1 MRIKIF
7 LFILL
12 TMAFAMPVMAQISS
26 GCAILS
32 HNGVE
37 RYYKASDLQKA
48 FDDAAEGD
56 TIVLGEGEYYN
67 DNGFKITKKLYIRG
81 SRSYIGSDIKLNIS
95 GDSNFTIP
103 LFDNVNFSNFTI
115 ESDIENL
122 YLRRFGGG
130 NIYVKEGYTVNA
142 FLDRCTVYTT
152 QLTDKCKSWVMQTSR
167 LDRIYGTYDHENLPT
182 LINCNYRCYDRE
194 QQVPTKSINCIYK
207 TCDMYDVK
215 LPIKNSILENC
226 LIDSTNIEID
236 ESTTVNGEIYYM
248 PSDEWNIGL
257 DNLTAMKYF
266 GNDGTV
272 VGYNGGPNPRD
283 YTGVTGAPS
292 QWTNEYILSG
302 RKFSVRFVINPK
314 E

>member
-12 TMAFAMPVMAQISS
+12 TMAFAMPVMAAIST

-37 RYYKASDLQKA
+37 RFYKASDLQKA

-67 DNGFKITKKLYIRG
+67 DNGFTITKKLYIRG
-81 SRSYIGSDIKLNIS
+81 SGSYIGSDIKLNIS

-103 LFDNVNFSNFTI
+103 LFDYVNFSNFTI

-122 YLRRFGGG
+122 YLRRFSGGDIDV
-130 NIYVKEGYTVNA
+130 NDGYTVNA

-152 QLTDKCKSWVMQTSR
+152 QLTDKCKSWVMQNSY

-182 LINCNYRCYDRE
+182 LINCNYDCYE
-194 QQVPTKSINCIYK
+194 GEQVPTKSINCIYK

-226 LIDSTNIEID
+226 LINSTNIEID

-248 PSDEWNIGL
+248 TSDEWNIGL

-272 VGYNGGPNPRD
+272 VGRNGGPNPKD

-302 RKFSVRFVINPK
+302 RKFSVRFGINPK

>member
-7 LFILL
+7 LFILF
-12 TMAFAMPVMAQISS
+12 TMAFAMPVMAEIST

-56 TIVLGEGEYYN
+56 TIVLGYGEYYN
-67 DNGFKITKKLYIRG
+67 DNGFTITKKLYIRG

-103 LFDNVNFSNFTI
+103 LFDNVEFSYVTI

-122 YLRRFGGG
+122 YLRRFSG
-130 NIYVKEGYTVNA
+130 NEIYVNDGYTVNA
-142 FLDRCTVYTT
+142 FLDRCTVWET
-152 QLTDKCKSWVMQTSR
+152 QLTDKCKSWVMQNSY
-167 LDRIYGTYDHENLPT
+167 LDSIYGTYDHENLPT
-182 LINCNYRCYDRE
+182 LINCNYGCYSSYD
-194 QQVPTKSINCIYK
+194 VPTKSINCIYK
-207 TCDMYDVK
+207 TCFMHDVK
-215 LPIKNSILENC
+215 WPIKNSILENC
-226 LIDSTNIEID
+226 LIDSTTIEID

-248 PSDEWNIGL
+248 TSDEWNIGL
-257 DNLTAMKYF
+257 NNLTAMKYF

-272 VGYNGGPNPRD
+272 VGYNGGPNPMY
-283 YTGVTGAPS
+283 YTVVTGAPR

-302 RKFSVRFVINPK
+302 RKFSVRFGINPK

>member
-12 TMAFAMPVMAQISS
+12 TMAFAMPVMAEIST

-37 RYYKASDLQKA
+37 RYYKASDLQKV

-56 TIVLGEGEYYN
+56 TIILGEGNYYN
-67 DNGFKITKKLYIRG
+67 DNGFTITKKLYIRG
-81 SRSYIGSDIKLNIS
+81 SGSYIRSNIKLNIS

-103 LFDNVNFSNFTI
+103 LFDNVDFYNFTI

-122 YLRRFGGG
+122 YLRRFSGSG
-130 NIYVKEGYTVNA
+130 IYVKEGYTVNA
-142 FLDRCTVYTT
+142 FLDRCNVW
-152 QLTDKCKSWVMQTSR
+152 QIRLTDKYKSWVMQNSF
-167 LDRIYGTYDHENLPT
+167 LGYIYGTYDHENLPT
-182 LINCNYRCYDRE
+182 LINCDYDCYGSE
-194 QQVPTKSINCIYK
+194 QVPTKSINCIYS
-207 TCDMYDVK
+207 TYNMYGDK
-215 LPIKNSILENC
+215 QPIKNSILENC
-226 LIDSTNIEID
+226 LINSTNIEID

-248 PSDEWNIGL
+248 TSDEWNTSL

-272 VGYNGGPNPRD
+272 VGCYGGPNP
-283 YTGVTGAPS
+283 YATVVIGAPM

-302 RKFSVRFVINPK
+302 RKFSVRFVIDPK
-314 E
+314 V

>member
-12 TMAFAMPVMAQISS
+12 TMAFAMPVMAQIST

-56 TIVLGEGEYYN
+56 TIVLGEGDYYN
-67 DNGFKITKKLYIRG
+67 DNGFTITKKLYIRG
-81 SRSYIGSDIKLNIS
+81 SGSYIHNIKLNIS

-103 LFDNVNFSNFTI
+103 LFDNVHFSNFTI

-122 YLRRFGGG
+122 YLRRFIGSE
-130 NIYVKEGYTVNA
+130 IYVNDGYTVNA
-142 FLDRCTVYTT
+142 FLDRCTVWVTR
-152 QLTDKCKSWVMQTSR
+152 LTDKCKSWMMQNSL

-182 LINCNYRCYDRE
+182 LINCTYGCYNSSD
-194 QQVPTKSINCIYK
+194 VPTKSINCIYK
-207 TCDMYDVK
+207 TCGMYDVK
-215 LPIKNSILENC
+215 WPIKNSILENC

-236 ESTTVNGEIYYM
+236 ESTKVNGEIYYM
-248 PSDEWNIGL
+248 TSDEWNIGL

-272 VGYNGGPNPRD
+272 VGCNGGPNPKD

-292 QWTNEYILSG
+292 QWTNKYILSG
-302 RKFSVRFVINPK
+302 RKFSVRFGITPK

>member
-12 TMAFAMPVMAQISS
+12 TMAFAMPVMADIST

-56 TIVLGEGEYYN
+56 TIVLGEGNYYN
-67 DNGFKITKKLYIRG
+67 DNGFTITKKLYIRG
-81 SRSYIGSDIKLNIS
+81 SGSFINSEIKLNIS

-103 LFDNVNFSNFTI
+103 LFDNVNFSYLTV

-122 YLRRFGGG
+122 YLRRFVDG
-130 NIYVKEGYTVNA
+130 NINVNDGYTVNA
-142 FLDRCTVYTT
+142 FLDRCTVWYTR
-152 QLTDKCKSWVMQTSR
+152 LTDKCKSWVMQNSR
-167 LDRIYGTYDHENLPT
+167 LYKIYGTYDHENLPT
-182 LINCNYRCYDRE
+182 LINCNYDCYE
-194 QQVPTKSINCIYK
+194 GEQVPTKSINCIYK
-207 TCDMYDVK
+207 TCGMYDVK
-215 LPIKNSILENC
+215 QPIKNSILENC
-226 LIDSTNIEID
+226 LIDFTNIEID

-248 PSDEWNIGL
+248 TSDEWNIGL

-272 VGYNGGPNPRD
+272 VGCNGGPNPMD

-292 QWTNEYILSG
+292 QWTYDYILSG
-302 RKFSVRFVINPK
+302 RMFSVGFSINPK

>member
-12 TMAFAMPVMAQISS
+12 TMAFAMPVMAEIST

-56 TIVLGEGEYYN
+56 TIILGEGDYYN
-67 DNGFKITKKLYIRG
+67 DNGFTITKKLYIRG
-81 SRSYIGSDIKLNIS
+81 SGSYIRRNIKLNIS

-122 YLRRFGGG
+122 YLRRFSGSG
-130 NIYVKEGYTVNA
+130 IYVNEGYTVNA
-142 FLDRCTVYTT
+142 FFYICTVWETR
-152 QLTDKCKSWVMQTSR
+152 LTDKCKSWVMQNSY
-167 LDRIYGTYDHENLPT
+167 LDRIYGTYDPENLPT
-182 LINCNYRCYDRE
+182 LINCNYDCYE
-194 QQVPTKSINCIYK
+194 GEQVPTKSINCIYK
-207 TCDMYDVK
+207 TCHMFDVK
-215 LPIKNSILENC
+215 MPLKNSILENC
-226 LIDSTNIEID
+226 LIDSTTIEID
-236 ESTTVNGEIYYM
+236 ESTKVNGEIYYM
-248 PSDEWNIGL
+248 TSDEWNIGL

-272 VGYNGGPNPRD
+272 VGCNGGPNPKD
-283 YTGVTGAPS
+283 YTGVTGAPD

-302 RKFSVRFVINPK
+302 RKFSVRFGITPK